1 MEASRA
7 TGNGTSNA
15 PSTRRTLSRPPHA
28 SSLTEA
34 AAGVHRPPGRF
45 RGPVVGV
52 ATVRAELAGISPA
65 GVPRQR
71 SRAGPKRTGS
81 NRSPPFM
88 RRGLRKPAPAPGLPR
103 GSPIGAAVPSTGG
116 VSARPAGSATSLP
129 ARWGY
134 VPRSGSIRRVTPGF
148 PEAASVRGAVIAG
161 SRHRSRRT
169 GNRPVERVRFW
180 ARRDAPRPVPGA
192 TVVGWF
198 GSPDRPCH
206 LRGRGHLAAPRTPT
220 YGGRASWPGGD
231 SRFQALVKP
240 KAVCGRAKNVARH
253 W

>member
-103 GSPIGAAVPSTGG
+103 GSPIGGG
-116 VSARPAGSATSLP
+116 RSLDWRRIGASSRVGDFTP
-129 ARWGY
+129 CPVGVRSPFRLDPEGHSG
-134 VPRSGSIRRVTPGF
+134 VPRG
-148 PEAASVRGAVIAG
+148 
-161 SRHRSRRT
+161 
-169 GNRPVERVRFW
+169 RFG
-180 ARRDAPRPVPGA
+180 ARRSDRRL
-192 TVVGWF
+192 
-198 GSPDRPCH
+198 SPSLETDGQSP
-206 LRGRGHLAAPRTPT
+206 
-220 YGGRASWPGGD
+220 GRAGPVLGEEGRSSSGAGRD
-231 SRFQALVKP
+231 SGWVVWIP
-240 KAVCGRAKNVARH
+240 
-253 W
+253 